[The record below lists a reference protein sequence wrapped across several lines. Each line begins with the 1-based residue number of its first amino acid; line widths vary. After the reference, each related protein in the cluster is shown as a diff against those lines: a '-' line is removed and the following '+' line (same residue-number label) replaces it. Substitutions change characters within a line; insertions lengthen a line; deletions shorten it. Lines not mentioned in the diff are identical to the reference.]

1 MYELLVLLSWVICLE
16 NSRFANTVLGQVG
29 VNKTQRQFGVKGQL
43 LSSIRKNK
51 AFTRD
56 PVIIGKNSGVSI
68 TLDEA
73 SELKN
78 VAFGGANFPL
88 ESQVLPPTQFPPNI
102 V

>member
-1 MYELLVLLSWVICLE
+1 MKSKLLSCVISLE

-29 VNKTQRQFGVKGQL
+29 VNKTQRQFGGVKGQL

-78 VAFGGANFPL
+78 IAFGGANFPL
-88 ESQVLPPTQFPPNI
+88 ESQV
-102 V
+102 